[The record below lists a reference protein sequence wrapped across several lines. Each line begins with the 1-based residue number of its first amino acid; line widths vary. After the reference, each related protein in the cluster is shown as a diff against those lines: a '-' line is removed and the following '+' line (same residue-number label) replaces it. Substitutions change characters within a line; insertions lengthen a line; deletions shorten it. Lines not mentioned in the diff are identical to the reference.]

1 MQKTYRASCHCG
13 TVVVEAGLD
22 LAEGSFR
29 CNCSIC
35 RRHRSW
41 LAVVPPDR
49 FRLRAGEG
57 ALTEYVFG
65 AHNIHHCFCRHCGV
79 KVFGR
84 VDASPRGGL
93 YAVNLG
99 CLEDVG
105 EEELSAVAFACIDG
119 LNDRFDAQPE
129 FYRHM

>member
-1 MQKTYRASCHCG
+1 MLKTYRASCHCG
-13 TVVVEAGLD
+13 RVVAEAGLD

-35 RRHRSW
+35 RRGRSW
-41 LAVVPPDR
+41 LAVAAPER
-49 FRLRAGEG
+49 FRLLAGED
-57 ALTEYVFG
+57 ALAEYAFG
-65 AHNIHHCFCRHCGV
+65 ARNIHHLFCRHCGV
-79 KVFGR
+79 KVYGR
-84 VDASPRGGL
+84 VDASPRGGF

-105 EEELSAVAFACIDG
+105 EDELSEVPFVRIDG
-119 LNDRFDAQPE
+119 LNDRFDSRPE